1 MSFNINDLF
10 AVAAKTAIVT
20 GGSRGISKMM
30 AHTLAQYQD
39 RIEQENPM
47 GRIGSPQDMAG
58 LALFLASA
66 ATTSITTSMM
76 GQVIALDGGQHL
88 GAAET

>member
-10 AVAAKTAIVT
+10 AVVAKTAIVT

-66 ATTSITTSMM
+66 ATTSMM

>member
-66 ATTSITTSMM
+66 ATTSMM